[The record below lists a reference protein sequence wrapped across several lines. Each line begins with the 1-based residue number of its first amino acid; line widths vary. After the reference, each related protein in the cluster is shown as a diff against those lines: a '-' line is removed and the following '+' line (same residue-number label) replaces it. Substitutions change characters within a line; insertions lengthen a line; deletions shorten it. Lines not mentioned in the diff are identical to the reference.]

1 MNGVLLLPGLE
12 LVVILPHSPKFWD
25 YSCAPRHLAENGFQK
40 PNVAW
45 MESLCLLLLVHL
57 LIDDVLV
64 SLFPPFNKL
73 VNINLLSERLP
84 WVSLN
89 YVIDFAK

>member
-1 MNGVLLLPGLE
+1 M
-12 LVVILPHSPKFWD
+12 
-25 YSCAPRHLAENGFQK
+25 A
-40 PNVAW
+40 
-45 MESLCLLLLVHL
+45 SLCLLLFVHL

-64 SLFPPFNKL
+64 SLFLPFNKL